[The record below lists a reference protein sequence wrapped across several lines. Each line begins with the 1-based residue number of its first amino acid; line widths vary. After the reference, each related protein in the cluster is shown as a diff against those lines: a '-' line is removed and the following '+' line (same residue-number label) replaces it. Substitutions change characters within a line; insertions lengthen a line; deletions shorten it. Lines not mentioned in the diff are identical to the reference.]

1 MSFYNFKLNDPSSF
15 TTSSPDSKSSNRFVH
30 KTFDDYKPKPP
41 TTNTPTA
48 TAASDSPALPRAI
61 LTNDGRGKFAVQNYA
76 KQQQQ
81 PSETQPIQSRFRL
94 QKPTPTPTPTQE
106 DDIEHLDYSLPDEIF
121 AVSITS
127 SLQAITHT
135 YSPLVLG
142 TLSSYSTQTSIR
154 VVKLAGQSSWHA
166 HAQTDEVFIL
176 LRGTITV
183 LYRSG
188 GGEEKSVKVI
198 GGELLVVPMGM
209 EHCVIAEEGTEVL
222 LLEGCHEDV

>member
-41 TTNTPTA
+41 TTNTTTA
-48 TAASDSPALPRAI
+48 TSATDSPTLPRAI
-61 LTNDGRGKFAVQNYA
+61 LPNDGRGKFAVQNYA
-76 KQQQQ
+76 KQQQQQQQ

-94 QKPTPTPTPTQE
+94 QKPTPPQE
-106 DDIEHLDYSLPDEIF
+106 DDIEHLDYSLPDEIS

-135 YSPLVLG
+135 YSPLLLG
-142 TLSSYSTQTSIR
+142 MLSSYSTQTSIR

-188 GGEEKSVKVI
+188 SGEEKSVKVI

-209 EHCVIAEEGTEVL
+209 EHCVVAEEGTEVL
-222 LLEGCHEDV
+222 LLEGCHEEV